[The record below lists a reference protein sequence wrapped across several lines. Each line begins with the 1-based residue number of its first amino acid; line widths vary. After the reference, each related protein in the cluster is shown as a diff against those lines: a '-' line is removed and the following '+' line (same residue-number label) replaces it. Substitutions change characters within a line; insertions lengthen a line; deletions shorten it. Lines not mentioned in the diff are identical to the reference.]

1 MTDTVWDAK
10 IRISL
15 RKSKI
20 RRTVLEY
27 LVSVYPKKAYVAEVA
42 RETDLRPTDV
52 CGVLNGLSDRFKK
65 ENSLVDLGLV
75 KKHEEKDTCL
85 YSATEVGCEILR
97 LLNR

>member
-1 MTDTVWDAK
+1 
-10 IRISL
+10 
-15 RKSKI
+15 
-20 RRTVLEY
+20 
-27 LVSVYPKKAYVAEVA
+27 
-42 RETDLRPTDV
+42 
-52 CGVLNGLSDRFKK
+52 LNGLSDRFKK